1 MSDLVIRFGG
11 EGGEGVMSTG
21 EFITRVFSRCGYH
34 AHTFRTNPAE
44 IKGGHACFQVRVGKE
59 TLLSAGD
66 HVDVL
71 LAFNQEAYD
80 RHRDRIDSQGLLL
93 YNSNETEVSE
103 NGANVVGLP
112 LVDIAVESAGAKLMK
127 NTVAVGVLAGFLKLP
142 LEVIEEMIKEKWA
155 RKGEKIVD
163 GNIKA
168 LHAGA
173 QYAADSMKVES
184 RWSLPKLNVKE
195 ERLFISG
202 NEALALGALAAGCNF
217 FAGYPITPASS
228 VMEWLAKYL
237 PKYGGTMLQM
247 EDEISAITAV
257 LGASFSGAKS
267 MTATSGPG
275 MSLIIEALGLGIMC
289 EVPCVI
295 VDVMRGGPSTGLPT
309 KVEQSDLNLAVY
321 GGHGDAPRPVIALSS
336 VTDCFYGM
344 IRAFNLSERLQSPVI
359 VLSDQAMSTR
369 NLTVPRYDLD
379 RVTPERRIIPKS
391 RSDDNGGNGG
401 SSAEYKRYLITMDG
415 VSPVSLP
422 GTKGYNFVAT
432 GLEHDEFGAP
442 NYEPQVHTAML
453 AKRERKLEMANG
465 TVEWAP
471 RYGDDSGDVGV
482 LGWGGTE
489 GTIREG
495 VALAQEAGHKV
506 PMIHPRLISPLP
518 DKYLKKFYGKC
529 KKVLVPE
536 LNHGGQFF
544 HYLRSHYPEVKFVS
558 MTKCDGMPFTAREIF
573 NGIRDASR

>member
-173 QYAADSMKVES
+173 Q
-184 RWSLPKLNVKE
+184 L
-195 ERLFISG
+195 
-202 NEALALGALAAGCNF
+202 LG
-217 FAGYPITPASS
+217 
-228 VMEWLAKYL
+228 
-237 PKYGGTMLQM
+237 
-247 EDEISAITAV
+247 
-257 LGASFSGAKS
+257 
-267 MTATSGPG
+267 
-275 MSLIIEALGLGIMC
+275 
-289 EVPCVI
+289 
-295 VDVMRGGPSTGLPT
+295 
-309 KVEQSDLNLAVY
+309 
-321 GGHGDAPRPVIALSS
+321 
-336 VTDCFYGM
+336 
-344 IRAFNLSERLQSPVI
+344 
-359 VLSDQAMSTR
+359 
-369 NLTVPRYDLD
+369 
-379 RVTPERRIIPKS
+379 
-391 RSDDNGGNGG
+391 
-401 SSAEYKRYLITMDG
+401 
-415 VSPVSLP
+415 
-422 GTKGYNFVAT
+422 
-432 GLEHDEFGAP
+432 
-442 NYEPQVHTAML
+442 
-453 AKRERKLEMANG
+453 
-465 TVEWAP
+465 
-471 RYGDDSGDVGV
+471 
-482 LGWGGTE
+482 
-489 GTIREG
+489 
-495 VALAQEAGHKV
+495 
-506 PMIHPRLISPLP
+506 
-518 DKYLKKFYGKC
+518 
-529 KKVLVPE
+529 
-536 LNHGGQFF
+536 
-544 HYLRSHYPEVKFVS
+544 
-558 MTKCDGMPFTAREIF
+558 
-573 NGIRDASR
+573 